1 MKITNGA
8 MLDVIMVLN
17 KFANV
22 GGKLGYAIARTK
34 RLITDNLSDFN
45 TLKDEL
51 VVKYGQ
57 QNDQGN
63 YYVDPQSENYA
74 DFIREITPLLDISVD
89 IDIYKVPKDEFDL
102 PYCEGATVAD
112 YDLIST
118 LFTETKKSE

>member
-8 MLDVIMVLN
+8 MLDVIIVLN

-57 QNDQGN
+57 
-63 YYVDPQSENYA
+63 
-74 DFIREITPLLDISVD
+74 
-89 IDIYKVPKDEFDL
+89 
-102 PYCEGATVAD
+102 
-112 YDLIST
+112 
-118 LFTETKKSE
+118 